1 MKTGRQMLS
10 VFIYFSANGHEREQ
24 YAHPL
29 DQREPVTGVSRRRG
43 SAELA
48 REPRE

>member
-1 MKTGRQMLS
+1 MSS
-10 VFIYFSANGHEREQ
+10 VFIYFSVNGDEREQ
-24 YAHPL
+24 YAHPP
-29 DQREPVTGVSRRRG
+29 DEREPAAGASRRWW